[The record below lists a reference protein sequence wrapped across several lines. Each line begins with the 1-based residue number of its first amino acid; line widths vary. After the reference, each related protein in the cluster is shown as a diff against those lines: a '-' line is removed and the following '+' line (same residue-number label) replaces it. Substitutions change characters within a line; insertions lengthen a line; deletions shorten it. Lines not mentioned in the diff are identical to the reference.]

1 MEICSFKRESDYS
14 GSFNLQNQ
22 DKNAMEFCSFKR
34 ESDYSGSF
42 NLQNQ
47 DKNSMEICSF
57 KRESDYSG
65 SFKLQNQD
73 KNAVEFCS
81 FKRESDYS
89 GSFKLHNQDKNSM
102 EICSFK
108 RESDGLKEEK
118 FYFIRELQLFQFY
131 KKNIIELENH
141 KNKTETIV
149 APKTILCLPYTKNIF
164 LEEQQTVFLTTKSLI
179 QTELNDNYS
188 SSAFQENIPSKSIRQ
203 CNSSNSFEGIES
215 FKNASNF
222 DSIETHISI
231 EPHIPIELHI
241 PIRNE
246 PFLNQK
252 PEKTFKS
259 EKSITEDNLNP
270 ISESKKINSNLHPNS
285 DKTKIKELNIQP
297 TKKPK
302 LIISH
307 NDGYFEHSSDII
319 LSQLELYDEEELFLF
334 DQKL

>member
-1 MEICSFKRESDYS
+1 
-14 GSFNLQNQ
+14 
-22 DKNAMEFCSFKR
+22 
-34 ESDYSGSF
+34 
-42 NLQNQ
+42 
-47 DKNSMEICSF
+47 CSF

-73 KNAVEFCS
+73 KNAV
-81 FKRESDYS
+81 
-89 GSFKLHNQDKNSM
+89 

-203 CNSSNSFEGIES
+203 CNSSNSFEEIES

-222 DSIETHISI
+222 DSIETHISIEPHIPIETHISIEPHIPIETHISI

>member
-14 GSFNLQNQ
+14 GSFNLQNHEEIY
-22 DKNAMEFCSFKR
+22 KKLSF
-34 ESDYSGSF
+34 
-42 NLQNQ
+42 
-47 DKNSMEICSF
+47 
-57 KRESDYSG
+57 
-65 SFKLQNQD
+65 
-73 KNAVEFCS
+73 
-81 FKRESDYS
+81 
-89 GSFKLHNQDKNSM
+89 
-102 EICSFK
+102 FK

-131 KKNIIELENH
+131 KKNIIELKNH

-149 APKTILCLPYTKNIF
+149 EPKTILCLPYTKNIF

-179 QTELNDNYS
+179 QTELSDNYS
-188 SSAFQENIPSKSIRQ
+188 SSTFQENIPSKSIRQ

-222 DSIETHISI
+222 DSIEPDISI
-231 EPHIPIELHI
+231 EPHIPIEPRISIEPHI
-241 PIRNE
+241 PIEPHITIRNE
-246 PFLNQK
+246 SFLNQK

-297 TKKPK
+297 TKKQK

-307 NDGYFEHSSDII
+307 NDGYFKHSSDII